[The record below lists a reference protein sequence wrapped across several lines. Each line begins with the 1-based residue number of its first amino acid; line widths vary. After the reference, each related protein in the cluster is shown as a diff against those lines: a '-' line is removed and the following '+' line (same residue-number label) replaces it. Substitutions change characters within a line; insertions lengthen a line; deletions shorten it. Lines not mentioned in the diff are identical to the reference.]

1 MLMNSANPTTE
12 PKVLHANLKR
22 GRLEVEVN
30 ASTFDP
36 QALFDFAERRN
47 PKRAFLFVSRV
58 LGRHIPARPS
68 LMAESFNALAAKIP
82 ADLPGPVLVIGMAE
96 TAVGL
101 GAGVHRALS
110 QTRNDSVYL
119 CSSRHPTGS
128 ELFARFEEEHSH
140 ASSHLLHLPQDA
152 QTREMMLNARSLVL
166 VDDEASTGNTFINL
180 SRALAEAG
188 LDSIERIVTAT
199 LTDWSQDAVRKAMG
213 DHVISVSLLDGR
225 YTFAEDPTAE
235 LPDMPEVGSV
245 AQGDWALDSSRD
257 WGRMGVRQHLDT
269 LAPDLQVTPGER
281 VLVIGTSEFVWRP
294 FLLAERLER
303 AGADVRFSST
313 SRSPIALGH
322 AIDHALSFSDNYGLG
337 IPNFLY
343 NVAPGQFDRV
353 LICSETPAAAVDPAL
368 ISALNAQVIVDEQ

>member
-1 MLMNSANPTTE
+1 MSSGNSKTQTKA
-12 PKVLHANLKR
+12 LHANLKR

-36 QALFDFAERRN
+36 QALFSFAERRN

-110 QTRNDSVYL
+110 QTRDDSLYL
-119 CSSRHPTGS
+119 CSSRHPTGGA
-128 ELFARFEEEHSH
+128 LFARFEEEHSH

-152 QTREMMLNARSLVL
+152 VTREMMLNARSLVL

-180 SRALAEAG
+180 TKALAEAG
-188 LDSIERIVTAT
+188 LNSIERIVTAT
-199 LTDWSQDAVRKAMG
+199 LTDWSQDAVRHAMG
-213 DHVISVSLLDGR
+213 EHVTSISLLDGG
-225 YTFAEDPTAE
+225 YTFIEDPDAE
-235 LPDMPEVGSV
+235 LPVMPEVGSV
-245 AQGDWALDSSRD
+245 AQGDWPLDSSRD
-257 WGRMGVRQHLDT
+257 WGRMGVREHADT
-269 LAPDLQVTPGER
+269 LAPGLQIQPGER
-281 VLVIGTSEFVWRP
+281 VLVIGTSEFVWPP

-303 AGADVRFSST
+303 AGADVHFSST

-368 ISALNAQVIVDEQ
+368 LNALNAQVIVDDH

>member
-1 MLMNSANPTTE
+1 MNSTNPMTG

-30 ASTFDP
+30 ASTFAA

-68 LMAESFNALAAKIP
+68 LMAQSFNALAGKIP

-110 QTRNDSVYL
+110 QTRNDCVYL

-128 ELFARFEEEHSH
+128 ALFARFEEEHSH

-152 QTREMMLNARSLVL
+152 ATRDMMLNARSLVL

-199 LTDWSQDAVRKAMG
+199 LTDWSGDAVRTAMG
-213 DHVISVSLLDGR
+213 DHVSSVALLDGR
-225 YTFAEDPTAE
+225 YRFAEDLTAE

-245 AQGDWALDSSRD
+245 AQGDWALDASRD
-257 WGRMGVRQHLDT
+257 WGRMGVREHLDT
-269 LAPDLQVTPGER
+269 LAPGLQVAAGER
-281 VLVIGTSEFVWRP
+281 ILVIGTSEFVWRP

-303 AGADVRFSST
+303 AGADVHFSST

-368 ISALNAQVIVDEQ
+368 VSALNAQVIVDEQ